1 MINKNGKG
9 YLYLEVT
16 RDKYEFPIHIC
27 DTLSELAEKA
37 GVAKE
42 SISRQL
48 ARTDGN
54 GTTSNKAPHWF
65 RKVEYNECDNME
77 DLVEENVNERE
88 KRTMR
93 YINADYNEYL
103 NSEHERIAKKRKYN
117 SKRKAI

>member
-27 DTLSELAEKA
+27 DTLGELAEKA

-48 ARTDGN
+48 ARTDGK

-65 RKVEYNECDNME
+65 RKVEYSEYDDME
-77 DLVEENVNERE
+77 DLVEENVKERE
-88 KRTMR
+88 KRTLD
-93 YINADYNEYL
+93 YINRDFDDYL
-103 NSEHERIAKKRKYN
+103 ASENERINKNRKYN
-117 SKRKAI
+117 RKRKAV

>member
-16 RDKYEFPIHIC
+16 RDAYEFPILIC

-48 ARTDGN
+48 ARTNGN

-65 RKVEYNECDNME
+65 RKVEYNECDEME
-77 DLVEENVNERE
+77 DLVEENADERE

-93 YINADYNEYL
+93 YINDDFNRYL
-103 NSEHERIAKKRKYN
+103 DSERERIAKKRKYN
-117 SKRKAI
+117 SKKAI